1 MHPTSNNIGA
11 YITSRLA
18 LENAT
23 YGAGAGLPAT
33 DAVAIERTAK
43 RPLHQSGKLQVGY
56 KATLASGH
64 TASFVYGLTHAD
76 QDSSYVN
83 VTGASGVTSL
93 TGLNSGAAVYGVA
106 ELDVNLV
113 GVKSFMKARFGPP
126 VMSHSGTDVIEICAM
141 WVLGGGETIPPTETA
156 Q

>member
-18 LENAT
+18 IENGS
-23 YGAGAGLPAT
+23 YGAGFGLPAA
-33 DAVAIERTAK
+33 DLVAIDRSAV
-43 RPLHQSGKLQVGY
+43 RPTHLSGKLQVGY

-76 QDSSYVN
+76 QDSGYVN

-93 TGLNSGAAVYGVA
+93 AGLNSGAAFYGVA
-106 ELDVNLV
+106 ELNVDLM
-113 GVKSFMKARFGPP
+113 GVKKFMKARFGPP
-126 VMSHSGTDVIEICAM
+126 VMSHSGTDIIEITGIWA
-141 WVLGGGETIPPTETA
+141 LGGGETIPPTETA